1 MTAGVSSQ
9 SLEIPL
15 RRFGGAH
22 AQRLVDAPGAELGEH
37 SHDWPVLSIFVAGQV
52 ENRSETGTRNISSP
66 CLVLYGA
73 GAPHANSI
81 GPDGF
86 EEIQIEFDPDWLGSG
101 SIRELGRPRHWVGR
115 DAAAAARQ
123 LASLWCNVR
132 TSEAQLRE
140 ASAAFLAT
148 AQNVEPSRTPPWI
161 IGAVRRL
168 KEKPATS
175 AIELAMHYGLSVHW
189 VTQAYRSAVGEGIR
203 ETGRRARVEIAAKM
217 LRQTASPAAEIAAAA
232 GFCDQSHMIRCFL
245 SVLGRTPLQV
255 RTEWQLAGR
264 SVADREFMGH
274 SG

>member
-1 MTAGVSSQ
+1 MTVGVSSQ
-9 SLEIPL
+9 SLEISL

-22 AQRLVDAPGAELGEH
+22 AHRLVDAPGAELGEH

-52 ENRSETGTRNISSP
+52 ENRSESGTRNIASP
-66 CLVLYGA
+66 CVVLYGA

-86 EEIQIEFDPDWLGSG
+86 EEIQIEFDPKWLGPDT
-101 SIRELGRPRHWVGR
+101 IQELSRPRHWMGR

-123 LASLWCNVR
+123 LAGLWCNVD

-140 ASAAFLAT
+140 ASAAFLAK
-148 AQNVEPSRTPPWI
+148 AQKAEPPRPPLWI
-161 IGAVRRL
+161 MSAVRRL

-175 AIELAMHYGLSVHW
+175 AMELGTQYGLNAHW
-189 VTQAYRSAVGEGIR
+189 VTQAYRAAVGEGIR
-203 ETGRRARVEIAAKM
+203 ETARRAKVDIAATM
-217 LRQTASPAAEIAAAA
+217 LRQTAIGAAEIAAAA

-255 RTEWQLAGR
+255 RTEWQEARR
-264 SVADREFMGH
+264 SVANCER
-274 SG
+274 SRS